1 MNRIEKDIKRHFRIL
16 KGQAMY
22 QGSKEFGTV
31 ANAVKLTGVTP
42 ERREVLK

>member
-16 KGQAMY
+16 KGKAMY

-31 ANAVKLTGVTP
+31 ANAVRLTGSLP

>member
-1 MNRIEKDIKRHFRIL
+1 MSRVEKDIKRHFRIL
-16 KGQAMY
+16 KGRAMY